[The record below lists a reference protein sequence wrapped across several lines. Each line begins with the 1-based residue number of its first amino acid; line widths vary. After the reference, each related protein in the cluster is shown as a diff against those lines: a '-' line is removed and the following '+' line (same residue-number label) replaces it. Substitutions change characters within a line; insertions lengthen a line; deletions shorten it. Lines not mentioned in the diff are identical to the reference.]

1 MRARVVLFA
10 RVKDA
15 ARATGYRFE
24 NVQIRKGRPV
34 QIPTATSF
42 YLRYQANGKRV
53 VKAVGSD
60 LEVAFVSFE
69 NHERNIHA
77 LMRGESIAQDLL
89 NDFQENAA
97 GESLAEAAENYFSQL
112 QGKAKATVSNY
123 RFAVNEFIEIAGGR
137 TRIQSVDRNTL
148 LRYRSWL
155 YDQKLGERTIHNRLL
170 RVSIFL
176 KSVGRERLLRRT
188 DWPKPNK
195 RVPEAYSQD
204 EINKL
209 LTACSPE
216 EGLLFT
222 FFLVSGARAGE
233 VRHAVLADIR
243 ISRLNGFNGSGEVA
257 VLTIRAKPE
266 LGWQT
271 KSKRDRT
278 VRLPLVFAKRL
289 LEARAG
295 CEDGDLLFP
304 NKNGGANNHF
314 DASLRRVSKKAGLG
328 GRIDCH
334 KFRSTY
340 ATRLSAA
347 GMPVQ
352 DIQKCLGHASVETT
366 MRYLAATS
374 YETEIVGKQ
383 IEAAF
388 GV

>member
-137 TRIQSVDRNTL
+137 TRIQSVD
-148 LRYRSWL
+148 
-155 YDQKLGERTIHNRLL
+155 
-170 RVSIFL
+170 
-176 KSVGRERLLRRT
+176 
-188 DWPKPNK
+188 
-195 RVPEAYSQD
+195 
-204 EINKL
+204 
-209 LTACSPE
+209 
-216 EGLLFT
+216 
-222 FFLVSGARAGE
+222 
-233 VRHAVLADIR
+233 
-243 ISRLNGFNGSGEVA
+243 
-257 VLTIRAKPE
+257 
-266 LGWQT
+266 
-271 KSKRDRT
+271 
-278 VRLPLVFAKRL
+278 
-289 LEARAG
+289 
-295 CEDGDLLFP
+295 
-304 NKNGGANNHF
+304 
-314 DASLRRVSKKAGLG
+314 
-328 GRIDCH
+328 
-334 KFRSTY
+334 
-340 ATRLSAA
+340 
-347 GMPVQ
+347 
-352 DIQKCLGHASVETT
+352 
-366 MRYLAATS
+366 
-374 YETEIVGKQ
+374 
-383 IEAAF
+383 
-388 GV
+388 